1 MGLFLLK
8 LLFEKINEIYE
19 HIGFFLLSAFLKM
32 YLVETFSL
40 VFMFG
45 WFLLLS
51 TFKNIAIT
59 QNVSHNFK
67 TMNYLDKKR
76 VL

>member
-1 MGLFLLK
+1 MALFLLK
-8 LLFEKINEIYE
+8 LFVEKINEIYE
-19 HIGFFLLSAFLKM
+19 HIGLFLLSAFPKM

-45 WFLLLS
+45 WFLLLW

-59 QNVSHNFK
+59 QNVYHDFK
-67 TMNYLDKKR
+67 PWTT
-76 VL
+76 